1 MMIRGYT
8 ILIFIFA
15 HLMVL
20 KAEEVPTYIIK
31 DADQINSLQGFITYY
46 IDTTGQLGID
56 QIKKKEF
63 QQVGKQYP
71 NLGIND
77 HPVWIHLKLKNESQS
92 SQLMLQLVSSTNV
105 LGKLYIEKAGGN
117 WDEQQTGNLIP
128 FSERSVKNGLYAFNL
143 NLQKGDQKDYYL
155 KLYSNEQILIP
166 MNIGSQEV
174 MQSSAIDRRF
184 WFGIFSGVFVALIL
198 YNLFVYISLRERS
211 YLIYVIHTSFSLVTQ
226 AIFLGYA
233 SQYLW
238 PDNHWLALHGKNIF
252 TCLVSLVGL
261 EFMKEFLFTRK
272 NAPKLH
278 KVSYGFSAFYVLAI
292 LISALGFNTLMY
304 KIILPV
310 QGLVVGFVLYT
321 SFVVNQRGF
330 RPARFFIISWAFFLV
345 GIFIYVMAIQG
356 FLPYNRFTSSLMP
369 VGSVMEILL
378 LSFALA
384 DKIQYLKKERDEADK
399 KVLEMA
405 LESER
410 FARQQNV
417 ILEEKVQQRTND
429 LERTLEELNEAY
441 ETLKEAQS
449 QLVNNEKMASLGQ
462 LTAGIAHEINNPI
475 NFISGSIAP
484 LSRDVKDIIELFETT
499 DERARQTLTQEEY
512 EQVEQLKEDL
522 EYDFLKTEIDDL
534 LNGMEEGSKRTVSII
549 RGLKTFSRVDESDT
563 KAVDIKEG
571 IDSTLVLINNQ
582 LKDHIDVIK
591 DYGDLPMVECYAGQM
606 NQVFLNII
614 NNAAQAISEE
624 EDREEKGKIWIS
636 TKHLDEEEKVKIS
649 IKDNGPGIPDE
660 IRDRIFDPFFT
671 TKPIGQGTGLG
682 LSICYNIVEKHGG
695 TVEVNSSAG
704 EGTEFI
710 ITLPVKAQK
719 KPQVQ

>member
-1 MMIRGYT
+1 MVQRLLT
-8 ILIFIFA
+8 ILFIVFA
-15 HLMVL
+15 QFMVN
-20 KAEEVPTYIIK
+20 AEQAPAYSLQNAGKIS
-31 DADQINSLQGFITYY
+31 SLQGHINYY
-46 IDTTGQLGID
+46 IDTSDQLNIND
-56 QIKKKEF
+56 VRNKNFKD
-63 QQVGKQYP
+63 VGNSYP
-71 NLGIND
+71 NLGIHD
-77 HPVWIHLKLKNESQS
+77 HPVWVKFSIKNETKTNEF
-92 SQLMLQLVSSTNV
+92 MLQLVSTTNV
-105 LGKLYIEKAGGN
+105 YGELFSEVKGG
-117 WDEQQTGNLIP
+117 WDMQYTGNLIP
-128 FSERSVKNGLYAFNL
+128 FSERSVKNGLYAFHL
-143 NLQKGDQKDYYL
+143 NLQPDEQKDYYL
-155 KLYSNEQILIP
+155 KMVSNEHVLIP
-166 MNIGSQEV
+166 MNIGSQQV
-174 MQSSAIDRRF
+174 VQSNAIDRRF
-184 WFGIFSGVFVALIL
+184 WFGIYSGIFVALIL

-211 YLIYVIHTSFSLVTQ
+211 YIIYVIHTSFSLVTQ

-261 EFMKEFLFTRK
+261 EFMKEFLVTRK
-272 NAPKLH
+272 NAPRLH
-278 KVSYGFSAFYVLAI
+278 KISYGFTAFYILAI
-292 LISALGFNTLMY
+292 LISAFGFNSLMY
-304 KIILPV
+304 KVILPI

-321 SFVVNQRGF
+321 SFKVNQRGF

-345 GIFIYVMAIQG
+345 GIFVYVMAIQG

-369 VGSVMEILL
+369 FGSVMEILL

-429 LERTLEELNEAY
+429 LENTLDELNEAY

-449 QLVNNEKMASLGQ
+449 QLVSNEKMASLGQ

-484 LSRDVKDIIELFETT
+484 LSRDVKDIIELFEST
-499 DERARQTLTQEEY
+499 DQRAKLSLTKEEY
-512 EQVEQLKEDL
+512 EQVEALKQEL

-534 LNGMEEGSKRTVSII
+534 LTGMEEGSRRTVSII

-563 KAVDIKEG
+563 KSIDIKEG
-571 IDSTLVLINNQ
+571 IESTLVLINNS
-582 LKDHIDVIK
+582 LKNQIEVKK
-591 DYGDLPMVECYAGQM
+591 DYGKLPMVECYAGQM

-614 NNAAQAISEE
+614 NNAAQAIKSEK
-624 EDREEKGKIWIS
+624 DRTEKGTIWIS
-636 TKHLDEEEKVKIS
+636 TRHLEEQDKVQIS
-649 IKDNGPGIPDE
+649 IRDNGPGIPEE
-660 IRDRIFDPFFT
+660 IKDRIFDPFFT

-682 LSICYNIVEKHGG
+682 LSICYNIVEKQGG
-695 TVEVNSSAG
+695 TLEVNSSNG
-704 EGTEFI
+704 KGTEFI
-710 ITLPVKAQK
+710 ITLPVEAQII
-719 KPQVQ
+719 KPQSQ

>member
-1 MMIRGYT
+1 
-8 ILIFIFA
+8 
-15 HLMVL
+15 
-20 KAEEVPTYIIK
+20 
-31 DADQINSLQGFITYY
+31 
-46 IDTTGQLGID
+46 
-56 QIKKKEF
+56 
-63 QQVGKQYP
+63 
-71 NLGIND
+71 
-77 HPVWIHLKLKNESQS
+77 
-92 SQLMLQLVSSTNV
+92 
-105 LGKLYIEKAGGN
+105 
-117 WDEQQTGNLIP
+117 
-128 FSERSVKNGLYAFNL
+128 
-143 NLQKGDQKDYYL
+143 
-155 KLYSNEQILIP
+155 
-166 MNIGSQEV
+166 
-174 MQSSAIDRRF
+174 
-184 WFGIFSGVFVALIL
+184 
-198 YNLFVYISLRERS
+198 
-211 YLIYVIHTSFSLVTQ
+211 
-226 AIFLGYA
+226 
-233 SQYLW
+233 
-238 PDNHWLALHGKNIF
+238 
-252 TCLVSLVGL
+252 
-261 EFMKEFLFTRK
+261 
-272 NAPKLH
+272 
-278 KVSYGFSAFYVLAI
+278 
-292 LISALGFNTLMY
+292 
-304 KIILPV
+304 
-310 QGLVVGFVLYT
+310 
-321 SFVVNQRGF
+321 
-330 RPARFFIISWAFFLV
+330 
-345 GIFIYVMAIQG
+345 
-356 FLPYNRFTSSLMP
+356 
-369 VGSVMEILL
+369 
-378 LSFALA
+378 
-384 DKIQYLKKERDEADK
+384 
-399 KVLEMA
+399 
-405 LESER
+405 
-410 FARQQNV
+410 
-417 ILEEKVQQRTND
+417 